1 MYIYSIYPKDGTK
14 EIYIGKT
21 NNIKQRMYSHK
32 SCVVNNNGQHKYVW
46 MKLFGWD
53 NLEWKVEEEFSDI
66 SIDRE
71 SYYINVY
78 KDRGYKVFNDQ
89 LNDYHPL
96 GTSKFN
102 ERDLVWQDYSRTNM
116 GRKEICDK
124 YSISDSLLSK
134 IIIEHGGS
142 VRKDKLYEYYD
153 VIKQEIMNGVPIRAL
168 ARKYNVCKNAIANI
182 NKGITAYDPALCYP
196 LNQYVVSEIMQNSYF
211 KPKV

>member
-21 NNIKQRMYSHK
+21 NNVKQRMYSHK
-32 SCVVNNNGQHKYVW
+32 SYVVNNNAQHKYVW
-46 MKLFGWD
+46 MRKFGWS
-53 NLEWKVEEEFSDI
+53 NLEWKVEEEFFDI

-71 SYYINVY
+71 SYYINTY
-78 KDRGYKVFNDQ
+78 KSRGYKVFNDQ
-89 LNDYHPL
+89 LNNYHPL

-102 ERDLVWQDYSRTNM
+102 ERDLVWEDYSHTNM

-134 IIIEHGGS
+134 IVIEHGGS

-153 VIKQEIMNGVPIRAL
+153 TIKQEIMNGVPLRAL

-196 LNQYVVSEIMQNSYF
+196 LNQYVVSEIIQNSYF